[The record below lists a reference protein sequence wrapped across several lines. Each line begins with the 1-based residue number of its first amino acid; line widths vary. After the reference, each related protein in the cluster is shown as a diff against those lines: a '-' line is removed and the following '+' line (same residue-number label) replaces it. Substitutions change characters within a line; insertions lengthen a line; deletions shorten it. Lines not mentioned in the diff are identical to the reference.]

1 MEGNFFHIQLWFPA
15 TDHDFRRFES
25 DFWCF
30 CEVITKKKHC
40 ERNKRPCGME
50 FTLVSLHST
59 EITRYPSQF
68 LEYKLTRVNSIAA
81 NPWPMKSG
89 TPTITFRDIWVFS
102 GTLSG
107 TFWAFS
113 GTLKILIYTII
124 LNFVTFF
131 FINIFS
137 DQSYCYKGPQ
147 IANWQDFYLILKQVD
162 TMAQWYFYCHAAF
175 FFLNIQRKLWKA
187 VQTQVEMRC
196 WIDFK
201 APFLLV

>member
-1 MEGNFFHIQLWFPA
+1 MTWHGNTFCIIGPLRRESIDWWIPLTKGQWCWALMFALLIQPSSW
-15 TDHDFRRFES
+15 
-25 DFWCF
+25 
-30 CEVITKKKHC
+30 
-40 ERNKRPCGME
+40 RNSVVACD
-50 FTLVSLHST
+50 L
-59 EITRYPSQF
+59 IC
-68 LEYKLTRVNSIAA
+68 IAA

-137 DQSYCYKGPQ
+137 NQSYCYKGPQ
-147 IANWQDFYLILKQVD
+147 IANWQDFYLTLKQVD
-162 TMAQWYFYCHAAF
+162 TIAQWYFHCHAASL

-201 APFLLV
+201 APILLV